1 LNPTTGAIWETE
13 HGPRGGDEINII
25 QSGKNYGW
33 PTITYGINYDG
44 KPISAISKKEGMEQ
58 PISYW
63 IPSIAPSGLTFI
75 DSDKYPAWKGNLMV
89 GSLRFNYLNRCV
101 IKNNKVVKQEKVLV
115 NLGRMRNVKMWVDGY
130 LYVATENPGMVFRVR
145 P

>member
-1 LNPTTGAIWETE
+1 M
-13 HGPRGGDEINII
+13 
-25 QSGKNYGW
+25 KV
-33 PTITYGINYDG
+33 
-44 KPISAISKKEGMEQ
+44 GMEQ

-75 DSDKYPAWKGNLMV
+75 DSNKYPAWKGNLMV

-101 IKNNKVVKQEKVLV
+101 IKDNKVVKQEKVLV
-115 NLGRMRNVKMWVDGY
+115 NLGRMRNVKMGVDGY
-130 LYVATENPGMVFRVR
+130 LYVGTENPGMVFRVR